1 MIWRDV
7 WDGTPNVVVLAEGD
21 VQQGVIDDALLFLGL
36 DDLEGDVTVSDRAG
50 RRYRLTL
57 PDDLGDDT
65 STTVLTVSELSVEEL
80 NT

>member
-1 MIWRDV
+1 MVWRDV

-36 DDLEGDVTVSDRAG
+36 DELPDDVTVSDRAG

-57 PDDLGDDT
+57 PDAGAR
-65 STTVLTVSELSVEEL
+65 
-80 NT
+80 